1 MKKIAVGIIAVFS
14 LVLLQPV
21 HAEPNKSIVIIDTA
35 IDSSIPQLK
44 AKLVQEVC
52 ILGSMVCP
60 NGQRFQEGPGAATLP
75 SAQALKGGFEHG
87 TIMALIANQVNPDAD
102 IIFIRIAG
110 LTKRGTMDTY
120 SINEVTKAL
129 TWVVNNKQK
138 YNIVSVSAS
147 QGSHSGLRTGTAYCP
162 IRATHAELIGNI
174 DKLSVSGVATIF
186 SAGNNRDY
194 SRIDFP
200 ACIPQSVAV
209 GGATEDDAMAPYSNA
224 APEVDFYSLGAFNTQ
239 IGRSVGTSASAAAFS
254 ASWAKNY
261 KGTYQ
266 ATYDYFVSVSKSAV
280 GRSTTTNRLVSLLG

>member
-1 MKKIAVGIIAVFS
+1 MKKVAVGIVAVLS

-21 HAEPNKSIVIIDTA
+21 SAQPNKSIVIIDTA

-60 NGQRFQEGPGAATLP
+60 NGQKFQEGPGAATLP
-75 SAQALKGGFEHG
+75 SAQALNGGFEHG
-87 TIMALIANQVNPDAD
+87 TIMALIANKVNPDVD
-102 IIFIRIAG
+102 IIFVRIAG
-110 LTKRGTMDTY
+110 MTKRGTMDTY
-120 SINEVTKAL
+120 SITEVEKAL

-147 QGSHSGLRTGTAYCP
+147 QGNHSGLRTGTNYCP
-162 IRATHAELIGNI
+162 IRATHAQLIGNI
-174 DKLSVSGVATIF
+174 DKLSSLGVATIF

-200 ACIPQSVAV
+200 ACIPQAVAV
-209 GGATEDDAMAPYSNA
+209 GGATEDDAMAPYSNV
-224 APEVDFYSLGAFNTQ
+224 APEVDFYSLGAFDTQ
-239 IGRSVGTSASAAAFS
+239 AGRSVGTSAATAAFS
-254 ASWAKNY
+254 ANWAKNY

-266 ATYDYFVSVSKSAV
+266 STYDYFVSVSKQAV

>member
-60 NGQRFQEGPGAATLP
+60 NGQKFQEGPGAATLP

-87 TIMALIANQVNPDAD
+87 TIMALIANKVNPDAD
-102 IIFIRIAG
+102 IIFVRIAG

-120 SINEVTKAL
+120 SITEVEKAL

-138 YNIVSVSAS
+138 YNIVSVSS
-147 QGSHSGLRTGTAYCP
+147 SNGNHNLRTGINYCP
-162 IRATHAELIGNI
+162 IRATNAVLIGNI
-174 DKLSVSGVATIF
+174 EKLLSMGVATIF

-194 SRIDFP
+194 ARIDFP
-200 ACIPQSVAV
+200 ACIPQAVAV
-209 GGATEDDAMAPYSNA
+209 GGATEDNAMAPYSNA
-224 APEVDFYSLGAFNTQ
+224 APEVDFYSLGAFDTQ
-239 IGRSVGTSASAAAFS
+239 IGRSVGTSAATAAFS

-266 ATYDYFVSVSKSAV
+266 STYDYFVSVSKQAV

>member
-14 LVLLQPV
+14 LLLLQPV

-60 NGQRFQEGPGAATLP
+60 NGQKFQEGPGSATLP

-87 TIMALIANQVNPDAD
+87 TIMALIANKVNPDVD
-102 IIFIRIAG
+102 IIFVRIAG
-110 LTKRGTMDTY
+110 VLKNGTMDTY

-129 TWVVNNKQK
+129 TWVVANKQK

-147 QGSHSGLRTGTAYCP
+147 QGNHTLGTGLKYCP
-162 IRATHAELIGNI
+162 IRVTHAELIENI
-174 DKLSVSGVATIF
+174 DKLSAAGVATIF
-186 SAGNNRDY
+186 AAGNSRDY

-200 ACIPQSVAV
+200 ACIPQAVAI
-209 GGATEDDAMAPYSNA
+209 GGATEDNAMAPYSNA
-224 APEVDFYSLGAFNTQ
+224 APEVDFYSLGVFDTQ
-239 IGRSVGTSASAAAFS
+239 IGRFAGTSAATAAFS
-254 ASWAKNY
+254 AAWAKNY

-280 GRSTTTNRLVSLLG
+280 GRTTTTNRLVSLLG

>member
-1 MKKIAVGIIAVFS
+1 MKKIAVGIIAVLS

-21 HAEPNKSIVIIDTA
+21 SAQPNKSIVIIDTA

-60 NGQRFQEGPGAATLP
+60 NGQKFQEGPGAATLP

-87 TIMALIANQVNPDAD
+87 TIMSLIANKVNPDVD
-102 IIFIRIAG
+102 IIFVRIAG
-110 LTKRGTMDTY
+110 MTKRGTMDTY
-120 SINEVTKAL
+120 SIDEVTKAL
-129 TWVVNNKQK
+129 DWVVANKQK

-147 QGSHSGLRTGTAYCP
+147 QGNHSVRTGPNYCP
-162 IRATHAELIGNI
+162 IRATHSQLIGNI
-174 DKLSVSGVATIF
+174 DKLSAVGVATMF
-186 SAGNNRDY
+186 AAGNQRDY
-194 SRIDFP
+194 SRINFP
-200 ACIPQSVAV
+200 ACIPQAVAV
-209 GGATEDDAMAPYSNA
+209 GGATEDNAMAPYSNA
-224 APEVDFYSLGAFNTQ
+224 APEVDFYSLGAFDTQ
-239 IGRSVGTSASAAAFS
+239 VGRSVGTSAATAAFS

-266 ATYDYFVSVSKSAV
+266 STYDYFVSVSKSAV

>member
-1 MKKIAVGIIAVFS
+1 MKKIAVGLIAVFS

-52 ILGSMVCP
+52 FIGSMVCP
-60 NGQRFQEGPGAATLP
+60 NGQKFQEGLGAATLP
-75 SAQALKGGFEHG
+75 SSQALKGGFEHG
-87 TIMALIANQVNPDAD
+87 TIMALIANKVNPDAD
-102 IIFIRIAG
+102 IIFVRIAG
-110 LTKRGTMDTY
+110 MLRNGKMDTY

-147 QGSHSGLRTGTAYCP
+147 MGNHNLGTGPNYCP
-162 IRATHAELIGNI
+162 IRKTHAELIGNI
-174 DKLSVSGVATIF
+174 DKLSASGVATIF
-186 SAGNNRDY
+186 AAGNNRDY
-194 SRIDFP
+194 ARIDFP
-200 ACIPQSVAV
+200 ACIPQAVAV
-209 GGATEDDAMAPYSNA
+209 GGATEDNAMAPYSNA
-224 APEVDFYSLGAFNTQ
+224 APEVDFYSLGAFDTQ
-239 IGRSVGTSASAAAFS
+239 IGRSVGTSAAAAAFS

-266 ATYDYFVSVSKSAV
+266 STYDYFVSISKSAV
-280 GRSTTTNRLVSLLG
+280 GRTTTTNRLVSLLG

>member
-21 HAEPNKSIVIIDTA
+21 HAEPTKSIVIIDTA

-60 NGQRFQEGPGAATLP
+60 NGQKFQEGVGAATLP
-75 SAQALKGGFEHG
+75 SSVALNGGFEHG
-87 TIMALIANQVNPDAD
+87 TIMALIANKVNPDVD
-102 IIFIRIAG
+102 IIFVRIAG
-110 LTKRGTMDTY
+110 VLKNGKMDTY
-120 SINEVTKAL
+120 SITEITKAL
-129 TWVVNNKQK
+129 TWVVDNKQK

-147 QGSHSGLRTGTAYCP
+147 MGNHNLGTGLNYCPIKGSHSV
-162 IRATHAELIGNI
+162 LIGNI
-174 DKLSVSGVATIF
+174 DKLSAAGVATIF
-186 SAGNNRDY
+186 AAGNIRDY

-200 ACIPQSVAV
+200 ACIPQAVAI
-209 GGATEDDAMAPYSNA
+209 GGATEDNSMAPYSNV
-224 APEVDFYSLGAFNTQ
+224 APEVDFYSLGVFDTQ
-239 IGRSVGTSASAAAFS
+239 IGRFAGTSAASAAFS

-266 ATYDYFVSVSKSAV
+266 ATYDYFVSVSKPAV
-280 GRSTTTNRLVSLLG
+280 GRTTTTNRLVSLLG

>member
-60 NGQRFQEGPGAATLP
+60 NGQKFQEGPGAATLP

-87 TIMALIANQVNPDAD
+87 TIMALIANKVNPDVD
-102 IIFIRIAG
+102 IIFVRIAG
-110 LTKRGTMDTY
+110 MTKRGTMDTY
-120 SINEVTKAL
+120 SITEVEKAL

-147 QGSHSGLRTGTAYCP
+147 QGNHSGLRTGTNYCP
-162 IRATHAELIGNI
+162 IRATHAQLIGNI
-174 DKLSVSGVATIF
+174 DKLSSLGVATIF

-200 ACIPQSVAV
+200 ACIPQAVAV
-209 GGATEDDAMAPYSNA
+209 GGATEDDAMAPYSNV
-224 APEVDFYSLGAFNTQ
+224 APEVDFYSLGAFDTQ
-239 IGRSVGTSASAAAFS
+239 AGRSVGTSAAAAAFS
-254 ASWAKNY
+254 ANWAKNY

-266 ATYDYFVSVSKSAV
+266 GTYDYFVSVSKQAV

>member
-87 TIMALIANQVNPDAD
+87 TIMALIANKVNPDVD
-102 IIFIRIAG
+102 IIFVRIAG
-110 LTKRGTMDTY
+110 VLKNGNMDTY
-120 SINEVTKAL
+120 SITEITKAL
-129 TWVVNNKQK
+129 TWVVDNKQK

-147 QGSHSGLRTGTAYCP
+147 MGNHNLGTGLKYCPIKGSHSV
-162 IRATHAELIGNI
+162 LIENI
-174 DKLSVSGVATIF
+174 DKLSAVGVATMF

-194 SRIDFP
+194 ARIDFP
-200 ACIPQSVAV
+200 ACIPQAVAV
-209 GGATEDDAMAPYSNA
+209 GGATEDNAMAPYSNA
-224 APEVDFYSLGAFNTQ
+224 APEVDFYSLGAFDTQ
-239 IGRSVGTSASAAAFS
+239 IGRSVGTSAATAAFS
-254 ASWAKNY
+254 AAWAKNY

-280 GRSTTTNRLVSLLG
+280 GRTTTTNRLVSILG